1 MKAGN
6 LNIRWQYG
14 SHNIGTVCVIKKDDD
29 FVSMGMAERNA
40 KDMHN
45 KGVARK
51 ISMARALK
59 NANLPKEERKVIWE
73 IYRQTKPGGRW

>member
-6 LNIRWQYG
+6 LKIKWAY
-14 SHNIGTVCVIKKDDD
+14 SPKAYLTVCTISDDNIIAGIG
-29 FVSMGMAERNA
+29 SAARNA

-45 KGVARK
+45 KAVARK
-51 ISMARALK
+51 VSMTRALK